1 MTSPSPNQYSSNTD
15 FFQNVNTQTPL
26 NTNYGYNGRVFFDV
40 KENAPTYELYTN
52 SNKEHKKIDNTLNYS
67 LEDTGLSRLYFSK
80 ENLDNI
86 QTDIRET
93 VYTLTANDK
102 DPVLDNVRPIS
113 IGRQNDLQLQ
123 IIMRSIFLQY
133 AKHNNENIAGQIR
146 ELNDLVIREA
156 VPDIITNIKQ
166 YLGYSADIQRAPQ
179 LMDRAQNTFQQKN
192 TGKSFLFV

>member
-1 MTSPSPNQYSSNTD
+1 MFSPSANQYSSNTD
-15 FFQNVNTQTPL
+15 FFQNVNESPPI
-26 NTNYGYNGRVFFDV
+26 NTNNNYNGRVFFDV
-40 KENAPTYELYTN
+40 KENVPTYELYTD
-52 SNKEHKKIDNTLNYS
+52 SNKENKNVGNTLNYS

-86 QTDIRET
+86 QKDIIES
-93 VYTLTANDK
+93 VYNITLNDK
-102 DPVLDNVRPIS
+102 DPILDNVRPVK

-133 AKHNNENIAGQIR
+133 AKHNNYNIAGQIR

-156 VPDIITNIKQ
+156 IPDIITNVKQ
-166 YLGYSADIQRAPQ
+166 YLGYSADIQRSPQ
-179 LMDRAQNTFQQKN
+179 LMDRAQNTYQQKN

>member
-1 MTSPSPNQYSSNTD
+1 MSSPSANQYSTNTD
-15 FFQNVNTQTPL
+15 FFQNVNTQAHM
-26 NTNYGYNGRVFFDV
+26 NTNYGFNGRVFFDV
-40 KENAPTYELYTN
+40 KENAPSYELYTN

-86 QTDIRET
+86 QKDIMEA
-93 VYTLTANDK
+93 VYNLTAQDK
-102 DPVLDNVRPIS
+102 DPILDNVRPVS

-133 AKHNNENIAGQIR
+133 AKHNNDNIAGQIR

-166 YLGYSADIQRAPQ
+166 YLGYSVDIQRAPQ
-179 LMDRAQNTFQQKN
+179 LMDRAQNTYQQKN

>member
-1 MTSPSPNQYSSNTD
+1 MFSPSANQYSSNTD
-15 FFQNVNTQTPL
+15 FFQNVNESPPI
-26 NTNYGYNGRVFFDV
+26 NTNNNYNGRVFFDV
-40 KENAPTYELYTN
+40 KENVPTYELYTD
-52 SNKEHKKIDNTLNYS
+52 SNKENKNVGNTLNYS

-86 QTDIRET
+86 QKDIIES
-93 VYTLTANDK
+93 VYNITLNDK
-102 DPVLDNVRPIS
+102 DPILDNVRPVK

-133 AKHNNENIAGQIR
+133 AKHNNDNIAGQIR

-156 VPDIITNIKQ
+156 IPDIITNVKQ
-166 YLGYSADIQRAPQ
+166 YLGYSADIQRSPQ
-179 LMDRAQNTFQQKN
+179 LMDRAQNTYQQKN